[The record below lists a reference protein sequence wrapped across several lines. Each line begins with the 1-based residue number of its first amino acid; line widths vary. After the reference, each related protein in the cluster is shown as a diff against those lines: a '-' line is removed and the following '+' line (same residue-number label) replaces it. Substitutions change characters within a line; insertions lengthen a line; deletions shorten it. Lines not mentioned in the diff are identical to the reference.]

1 MLNHITGKISELVPT
16 HAVIEAGGVG
26 FNIHISLNTFS
37 KIQEKGV
44 QTFTLLVHLV
54 VREDAMILYGFID
67 EEERM
72 LFRHL
77 ISVSGVGPNTARMI
91 LSARQP
97 AEILEAI
104 VSKNES
110 LLQSIKGIGA
120 KSAQRIIVELKDK
133 LSKEQFSGEFFPSLH
148 NTNKQEALSALIV
161 LGFYRMQTEK
171 VLEKIIAEQPD
182 LSAEDL
188 IRRALKIL

>member
-26 FNIHISLNTFS
+26 FHIHISLNSFS
-37 KIQEKGV
+37 KIQEKGA
-44 QTFTLLVHLV
+44 QAITLLVHLV

-67 EEERM
+67 EEERL

-97 AEILEAI
+97 VEILEAI
-104 VSKNES
+104 VSKDEG

-133 LSKEQFSGEFFPSLH
+133 LSKEHLSGEIFPSMH

-161 LGFYRMQTEK
+161 LGFSRMQTEK
-171 VLEKIIAEQPD
+171 VLEKIIADKPD
-182 LSAEDL
+182 FSAEDL
-188 IRRALKIL
+188 IRHALKIL